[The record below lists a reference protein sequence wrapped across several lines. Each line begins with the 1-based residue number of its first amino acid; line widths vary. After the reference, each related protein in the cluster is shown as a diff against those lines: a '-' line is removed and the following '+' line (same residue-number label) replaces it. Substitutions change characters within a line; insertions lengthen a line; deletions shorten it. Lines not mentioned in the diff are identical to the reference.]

1 MNNDK
6 KLIISIGTSRTS
18 KQWTRT
24 EMMWSEFIGRLR
36 QPLRTQETTADYHK
50 LPKAAQGRLKD
61 IGGFVGGSL
70 TGLQRKASNVTGRD
84 LITLD
89 LDAIE
94 PGQTDNVVRTVDSLG
109 MAYVIYSTRSHTP
122 HRPRLRVV
130 VPTDRTMT
138 PDEYEPMA
146 RKLAELIGIGMCDST
161 TFEASRLMYWPS
173 CPSDAQYVFHY
184 GDKLFL
190 SVDGLLATYTDW
202 RDVTAWPQ
210 VPGSEIAVH
219 VKKLLTK
226 QQDPLTKHGVVGAFC
241 RTYGIREAI
250 EAFLPQAYSY
260 MEGSTDRLT
269 YVEGSTIGGAIIY
282 DDDKFLYSHHSTD
295 PCSGQLVN
303 AFDLVRLHKFGQA
316 DETAKEGTPA
326 HKLPSFAQM
335 QKFAQ
340 EDERVAVELQQERAK
355 RSASNVF
362 RGIMEQ
368 VEDGEAE
375 AFNADA
381 LADVSWIKTADLRC
395 DENGRPKKTRDNI
408 LKILKFDPVLKG
420 RIAFDKFASRYMAL
434 GALPWAPDEI
444 GKRIWTDTDD
454 SGIQWYIENRFD
466 ITGKDKVLD
475 CVLLTAEQNAYNP
488 VTDYLDGL
496 MWDGVKRL
504 DTLFIDYLGAE
515 DNAYIRAACRK
526 TFVAAVARAYHPGCK
541 YDTMPVLVGL
551 QGMGKSSLI
560 RIMGREWYADGLNAV
575 EGKEAAENIQGRWL
589 IEAGEMAGFS
599 RAEENAVKQFLSRQV
614 DNFRKAYGRRTQ
626 EYPRRCVFFG
636 TTNQHEFL
644 KDTTGNRRFWP
655 IQVGVIKPTK
665 NVFRDLEGEV
675 DNLWAEAVAYFRQGE
690 SLIIEDN
697 EAILILANEA
707 REAHREGNAKAG
719 VIEEFLK
726 RKVPPNW
733 NMMSVDARRMFLRST
748 TVDPSQELTY
758 RDRICAAEVWC
769 ECFDKELSWMRRAD
783 TRELNQI
790 LESLS
795 FTQRFEKVRK
805 FGAYGDQRG
814 FQLMLK
820 NG

>member
-24 EMMWSEFIGRLR
+24 EMMWSEFIARLR
-36 QPLRTQETTADYHK
+36 QPLRTQETVAEYHK

-70 TGLQRKASNVTGRD
+70 MGLQRKASNVTGRD

-94 PGQTDNVVRTVDSLG
+94 PGQTDNVVRTVDALG

-184 GDKLFL
+184 GDKPFL
-190 SVDGLLATYTDW
+190 SVDGLLATYPDW
-202 RDVTAWPQ
+202 RDVAAWPQ

-241 RTYGIREAI
+241 RTYGIREAL
-250 EAFLPQAYSY
+250 ETFLPQAYAY
-260 MEGSTDRLT
+260 VEGSTDRLT
-269 YVEGSTIGGAIIY
+269 YVEGSTVGGAIIY

-340 EDERVAVELQQERAK
+340 EDERVAVELQQERA
-355 RSASNVF
+355 RQSASNVF
-362 RGIMEQ
+362 QDIMEQ
-368 VEDGEAE
+368 IEDGEAE
-375 AFNADA
+375 TFDADA
-381 LADVSWIKTADLRC
+381 LADVSWIKAADLRC
-395 DENGRPKKTRDNI
+395 DENGKPKKTRDNI
-408 LKILKFDPVLKG
+408 LKILKYDPVLKG
-420 RIAFDKFASRYMAL
+420 RIAFDKFASRCMAL
-434 GALPWAPDEI
+434 GALPWAPEETE
-444 GKRIWTDTDD
+444 KRIWTDTDD

-475 CVLLTAEQNAYNP
+475 CVVLTAEQNAYNP
-488 VTDYLDGL
+488 VTDYLDRL
-496 MWDGVKRL
+496 VWDGVKRL

-515 DNAYIRAACRK
+515 DNAYTRAACRK

-560 RIMGREWYADGLNAV
+560 RIMGKEWYADGLNAV

-655 IQVGVIKPTK
+655 IQVGVIKPIK
-665 NVFRDLEGEV
+665 SVFRDLEGEV
-675 DNLWAEAVAYFRQGE
+675 DSLWAEAVAYFRQGE

-697 EAILILANEA
+697 EAVLALANEA

-726 RKVPPNW
+726 RKIPPNW
-733 NMMSVDARRMFLRST
+733 NTMSVDARRMFLRST
-748 TVDPSQELTY
+748 TVDQSQELTY

-769 ECFDKELSWMRRAD
+769 ECFDKELSWMRKAD

-795 FTQRFEKVRK
+795 FTQRFEKVKK
-805 FGAYGDQRG
+805 FGAYGAQRG
-814 FQLMLK
+814 FCLIPP
-820 NG
+820 NE